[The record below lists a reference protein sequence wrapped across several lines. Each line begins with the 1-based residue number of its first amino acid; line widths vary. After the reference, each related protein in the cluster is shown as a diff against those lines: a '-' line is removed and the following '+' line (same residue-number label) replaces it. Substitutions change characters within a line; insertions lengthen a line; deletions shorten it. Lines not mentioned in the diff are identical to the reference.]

1 MQAPDHIKIVDI
13 HVFAVAAPVLD
24 LLRILREN
32 GLFRNDR
39 RTRLPPGLLRLY
51 LNNQL
56 AKTSSFHN
64 RLAKTSSFHN
74 RLAKTGPNPKK
85 NIPIICYGV
94 IFLLVEGSTGFGPKA
109 CGAATSFL
117 SLQYNTAM
125 HAAVMSTMEK

>member
-51 LNNQL
+51 LNNQP
-56 AKTSSFHN
+56 
-64 RLAKTSSFHN
+64 AKTSSFHN

-109 CGAATSFL
+109 CGAASSFL